1 MARGGPGCILGR
13 MDGSPTD
20 EEVVVRCLAGETDS
34 FAIIVRRYQAR
45 FLRLAAGSLG
55 DRATAQDVVQETFIR
70 AYTKL
75 HRWAPQSKFSG
86 WLYTVFSNCL
96 IDYLR
101 KRKRYGG
108 FLSRLTDFYKHEP
121 QTSEPETPLPDT
133 GWVRPALARL
143 SEKQRLCVLL
153 RDIEQM
159 EIAMIAEQLS
169 VDKTTVRVH
178 LLRGRRKLREIY
190 EREIKKN

>member
-1 MARGGPGCILGR
+1 

-20 EEVVVRCLAGETDS
+20 EEVVAQCLAGETDS

-45 FLRLAAGSLG
+45 FLRLATGSLG
-55 DRATAQDVVQETFIR
+55 DRATAQDVVQETFIH

-75 HRWAPQSKFSG
+75 DRWAPQAKFSG

-96 IDYLR
+96 IDFLR
-101 KRKRYGG
+101 KRQRYGG
-108 FLSRLTDFYKHEP
+108 FLSRLTDFYRHEP
-121 QTSEPETPLPDT
+121 QASEPETPPPDT
-133 GWVRPALARL
+133 SWVRPALARL
-143 SEKQRLCVLL
+143 SKKQRLCVLL

-159 EIAMIAEQLS
+159 EIPAIAEQLS

-190 EREIKKN
+190 EREIKPS

>member
-1 MARGGPGCILGR
+1 MAPGDPGCILGR

-20 EEVVVRCLAGETDS
+20 EEVVARCLAGETDL
-34 FAIIVRRYQAR
+34 FALIVRRYQAR

-55 DRATAQDVVQETFIR
+55 DGATAQDVVQETFIN

-75 HRWAPQSKFSG
+75 HRWAPSSKFSG

-96 IDYLR
+96 VDFLR

-108 FLSRLTDFYKHEP
+108 FLSRLTDFHKHQP
-121 QTSEPETPLPDT
+121 QTTEPETPPPDT
-133 GWVRPALARL
+133 GWVRPALEKL
-143 SEKQRLCVLL
+143 SPNQRMCVLM
-153 RDIEQM
+153 RDIEQLEIS
-159 EIAMIAEQLS
+159 EIAGQLEINEA
-169 VDKTTVRVH
+169 TVRVH

-190 EREIKKN
+190 ERETKQT